1 VYYFHHLKL
10 KKLLLVAMFLI
21 PLGLSAISLAH
32 SIEMDQ
38 NVHEQHACEV
48 YEAICHALSS
58 HPTLAVHSD
67 KAQCYQRF
75 DIQFTTLVS
84 TELPRTRSPPQ
95 LA

>member
-1 VYYFHHLKL
+1 MYYFHHLKL
-10 KKLLLVAMFLI
+10 KKLLLLAMLLI

-32 SIEMDQ
+32 AMEMDQ
-38 NVHEQHACEV
+38 DVHEHHSCEV

-58 HPTLAVHSD
+58 QSAMVVHSD

-84 TELPRTRSPPQ
+84 SELPRTRSPPQ
-95 LA
+95 YV